1 MRPCTRHGE
10 SALHDGGCRAVSAM
24 LRIHVHMLYV
34 PVRQVS
40 RTEGRY
46 RRDRTTPK
54 RYPTVMQPDSHT
66 TRKCHGDSAAS
77 HWYHAT
83 MRDTCRTAG
92 RYSRN
97 LAASE
102 RHHAAIW
109 PSCNRTI
116 TGLADSNPNN
126 GRNTRPYR
134 HATGQSQQISP
145 KLSYTLAASRNRAA
159 CKSHSTQIPPR
170 PGHSQSGT
178 SLPCDL
184 PVTSQTDTARN

>member
-46 RRDRTTPK
+46 RRDRATPK

-83 MRDTCRTAG
+83 MRHTCHTAG

-102 RHHAAIW
+102 RHHATMQSA
-109 PSCNRTI
+109 SHTASRYRRN
-116 TGLADSNPNN
+116 LATPE
-126 GRNTRPYR
+126 GYPVW
-134 HATGQSQQISP
+134 HATGQ
-145 KLSYTLAASRNRAA
+145 
-159 CKSHSTQIPPR
+159 SHSTQIPQGFHRITPLS
-170 PGHSQSGT
+170 GHH
-178 SLPCDL
+178 
-184 PVTSQTDTARN
+184 VTGQLQGWQIATQTTEETQGPTAMRLVSHSKYHQNSATH